1 MNRQAVEKHLR
12 AAEKIVAQGE
22 EHVRQQ
28 RRILTELERDNH
40 PAETAREILRN
51 YENLQLTHIQHRDII
66 KRELTAVRSGS
77 L

>member
-12 AAEKIVAQGE
+12 AAEKIVALGE

-40 PAETAREILRN
+40 PAETAREVLRN
-51 YENLQLTHIQHRDII
+51 YENLQLTQSSIATLSS
-66 KRELTAVRSGS
+66 EN
-77 L
+77 